1 MLQVRTFEVNPLGE
15 NCYVVYDAATRRAAV
30 VDAGAYRE
38 EERREVEMF
47 VDREALRV
55 DYLLQ
60 THAHFDHLFGVDRL
74 SRRYGLLPR
83 CHEADLPLYAAA
95 GEQMLLFMHRDL
107 GLVLPEAGAPLHEG
121 DVLPLGGE
129 SLRVI
134 HTPGHTPGGI
144 CLYAEASGFVF
155 TGDSLF
161 RRSVGRCDLPGGDA
175 AALVRSLCEKIL
187 TLPDSV
193 IVFPGH
199 GPQTSIGEER
209 RENPY
214 LAV

>member
-1 MLQVRTFEVNPLGE
+1 MLQVKTFEVNPLGE
-15 NCYVVYDAATRRAAV
+15 NCYVVYDEPSRRAAV

-38 EERREVEMF
+38 EERRAVEAF
-47 VDREALRV
+47 IEDEG
-55 DYLLQ
+55 LLVEHLLL

-74 SRRYGLLPR
+74 SRRFGLLPR
-83 CHEADLPLYAAA
+83 CHEADLPLYATA
-95 GEQMLLFMHRDL
+95 GEQMLLFMHRDM

-121 DVLPLGGE
+121 DELPVGGE

-144 CLYAEASGFVF
+144 CLYAGASGLVF

-175 AALVRSLCEKIL
+175 RTLVRSLCEKVL
-187 TLPDSV
+187 TLPQATR
-193 IVFPGH
+193 VFPGH
-199 GPQTSIGEER
+199 GPQTSVGEER

-214 LAV
+214 LAG